1 MNIRMYECG
10 FGDCFRLREEGDID
24 LYVDFGIH
32 NSSWNEGDRIDRFHS
47 IIADMEK
54 EEERDFLLTHYHDD
68 HFNGVKYM
76 ADHTENKFR
85 HVYVPDVWNIHGSVY
100 ITSLILLRGIFTKS
114 VISENKT
121 VIDFLESICK
131 NNSRI
136 YFISRG
142 DKFHNNQYIALWPE
156 KNYVARKAHN
166 IFNGLR
172 NELGGENLER
182 IEEIATQLNELV
194 VAMAHDNNER
204 TEEYISTFNELRQE
218 YNIVQRAFD
227 ILYEDTYRRK
237 IQYKLTN
244 FGNEISIVFQN
255 YEASRNVLFTGDF
268 GKKRNWKTLKNN
280 KDGLV
285 NMYSHYDVIKIPH
298 HGTRNYYY
306 DFKDKIN
313 DTSVLMI
320 PNGRISGSW
329 YVDAQYSRDSRSTEN
344 RTICAHCMACM
355 IPVCPRGSCVYPKKY
370 VDV

>member
-1 MNIRMYECG
+1 M
-10 FGDCFRLREEGDID
+10 
-24 LYVDFGIH
+24 
-32 NSSWNEGDRIDRFHS
+32 
-47 IIADMEK
+47 
-54 EEERDFLLTHYHDD
+54 
-68 HFNGVKYM
+68 
-76 ADHTENKFR
+76 
-85 HVYVPDVWNIHGSVY
+85 
-100 ITSLILLRGIFTKS
+100 ILLRGIFTKS
-114 VISENKT
+114 VIAENRT

-166 IFNGLR
+166 IFNRLR

-194 VAMAHDNNER
+194 VAMAQDDNER

-218 YNIVQRAFD
+218 YNIVQRDFD
-227 ILYEDTYRRK
+227 ISYEDTYRRK
-237 IQYKLTN
+237 IQYKLTK

-329 YVDAQYSRDSRSTEN
+329 YVDAQYSRDSRSTGN

-355 IPVCPRGSCVYPKKY
+355 IPVCPRRRCVYPKKY